1 MKFGSAPIVGALSSS
16 VAGGT
21 PLISGIEARR
31 QPNTEKGLRP
41 LDYLQTSHEAVQALG
56 VSTKTAAHFW
66 AVRNG
71 NDHLESSDG
80 QNPAAISSLDRVWL
94 GEYRDRRRS

>member
-1 MKFGSAPIVGALSSS
+1 MKFGSAPIVGALSLS

-21 PLISGIEARR
+21 PLISGVEARR

-56 VSTKTAAHFW
+56 VSPKRTSGRYETGTTTLSQAMGKIR
-66 AVRNG
+66 RN
-71 NDHLESSDG
+71 
-80 QNPAAISSLDRVWL
+80 
-94 GEYRDRRRS
+94 